1 LQGLTACVAYQNAS
15 RAEKLR
21 NEIAQEKR
29 QNQAF
34 ARNAERSKMI
44 ENMQRKRADRGKE
57 TETTLNQGKIRR
69 QFQQKEVVDSG
80 RKGTE
85 PRAVLNKLF
94 E

>member
-1 LQGLTACVAYQNAS
+1 LRGLTGCVAYQNAS

-44 ENMQRKRADRGKE
+44 KNMRRKRADRGEE
-57 TETTLNQGKIRR
+57 TENTLAQGKIRR
-69 QFQQKEVVDSG
+69 QFQQKKVVDSG
-80 RKGTE
+80 RKETE
-85 PRAVLNKLF
+85 PRSVLNKLF